1 MVVGI
6 DLDLHDRRSLNS
18 RCPVAAGLVPKSTPA
33 GAWRLPDR
41 GIQHEAKTMT
51 SNPKTDRTRDDL
63 ADGRNGRVVGENDD
77 NPLES
82 LGKAVIA
89 PVEGADEGAEPVDGQ
104 HGRAFVDLTKT
115 LPQGQKEV
123 GTPQAPKPQGKAL

>member
-1 MVVGI
+1 
-6 DLDLHDRRSLNS
+6 
-18 RCPVAAGLVPKSTPA
+18 
-33 GAWRLPDR
+33 
-41 GIQHEAKTMT
+41 MT
-51 SNPKTDRTRDDL
+51 STPKTDRTRDDL

-82 LGKAVIA
+82 IGKAIVA

-115 LPQGQKEV
+115 LPQGQKEAAA
-123 GTPQAPKPQGKAL
+123 PQAPKPQGKAL

>member
-1 MVVGI
+1 MTANTSSP
-6 DLDLHDRRSLNS
+6 RR
-18 RCPVAAGLVPKSTPA
+18 
-33 GAWRLPDR
+33 D
-41 GIQHEAKTMT
+41 
-51 SNPKTDRTRDDL
+51 DRTRDDL
-63 ADGRNGRVVGENDD
+63 PDGRNGRVVGENDD

>member
-1 MVVGI
+1 MQ
-6 DLDLHDRRSLNS
+6 LEAQTMNS
-18 RCPVAAGLVPKSTPA
+18 ST
-33 GAWRLPDR
+33 
-41 GIQHEAKTMT
+41 
-51 SNPKTDRTRDDL
+51 KTDRTRDDL

-82 LGKAVIA
+82 IGKAIVA

-115 LPQGQKEV
+115 LPQGQKEA
-123 GTPQAPKPQGKAL
+123 GAPTAPRPQGKAL